1 MLELALL
8 YACSNTALE
17 RKLEILQT
25 RQKMTIEIFNNRKY
39 GLKDFSMGKDE
50 IFAKKIK
57 MANKIL
63 DRKGM
68 SNSNVPENMCLIRL

>member
-1 MLELALL
+1 MSELALL

-68 SNSNVPENMCLIRL
+68 CLIQMFQRICA